1 MYALLKN
8 DNGRIVEG
16 VVLAADSRTLRIA
29 MRGVGDILELHLSD
43 AGWVSDRDEHYE
55 IEALT
60 IAVEDGLSLLADIPK
75 AKVLAA
81 GMPLPQ

>member
-8 DNGRIVEG
+8 NNGRIVEG
-16 VVLAADSRTLRIA
+16 VLLAASPRTLRVA

-43 AGWVSDRDEHYE
+43 DGWVSDRGENYE

-60 IAVEDGLSLLADIPK
+60 AAVEDAVSHLADVPK

-81 GMPLPQ
+81 GMSIPQ